1 MKKESKKKKIT
12 EQTDQH
18 EQNLLSTKKPITK
31 STPTSTVT
39 EQQKKT
45 VESKKKSASTTENQ
59 QSTSTSEPNKVSKK
73 QTRDTD
79 TKQKE
84 DKTKLKTFK
93 VSNTPIKKT
102 SNSKNNKQDQQ
113 QPKKQDKEVVQ
124 TPIIDSKT
132 LKKDELLSLLRSAN
146 EVTPTSLKV
155 TLISNHLPAKGSN
168 SLEISSKKGD
178 IVYLQYVSDGLCC
191 IKTKKGKT
199 GLIPFSKTSAS
210 LLLAD
215 STPKTKRKL
224 FGAIKQHRKIS
235 QDTAQPPTTP
245 KPTTSILKDET
256 DSVNTR
262 RKERSISFDL
272 PPESEKKKLEKA
284 KSVEPLQTDTL
295 TRTRENGSPT
305 ITHRAPVQY
314 FTELSTGDYKSNA
327 EHKAFIKSGRSKSY
341 DQILSP
347 ILKKTRTRLRD
358 HSFEGLLATK
368 DRSSSINASD
378 EFIFQRPSTAQDR
391 YRSPII
397 FEKHN
402 LERPSTS
409 LDSYYQRSGSSF
421 ANYSDR
427 SFDYSD
433 NERPSTALD
442 RYRSSSFETEDQR
455 SASALTGRRASKE
468 SLNSDISRQS
478 SVDRALSPITQRKLK
493 EFSNSDRDMNKLKA
507 FSRKIS
513 SKTSLKDTTKGPR
526 KSSSSSRMS
535 DSEQSTS
542 SYGSSIVKVNN
553 KRNGSTNSSQQ
564 GKHKRASSLSE
575 NYHLNWY
582 KDWNLEPSDSS
593 DSDEEDDY
601 TTTDT
606 ESIQVKVKKTIKQ
619 QDERSMSDYE
629 NRIGTNRLRFR
640 RSSDVSASSEMYIP
654 KPKQALG
661 RETNNNNNTNLSGFA
676 QVYKTKSAM
685 EKGKST
691 SLSNDALSGDKRNEM
706 EQKIAELRKNR
717 MTTSNSSLNSV
728 ASRNDKRQSHTTT
741 PTNERERNDN
751 ENKVDDELLSPLIPR
766 KIGSSSDESDKIE
779 QSPTDILLGKSALEE
794 PSTKTSTEQ
803 PRIADDKTINTI
815 INGKT
820 SNDNIMI
827 VKSDF
832 IAQEDDYVT
841 IFTMQHVEVLDR
853 SEDEWWWIRTPNGK
867 EGFVPRDFL
876 MAKPKVPK
884 RKPNASRI
892 KRVSSPESDCNN
904 NNSQILKMS
913 TQQQQYKQNA
923 QQPPLA
929 KVAPLMR
936 EVDPH
941 SSCEQDDIALYK
953 RQKQQQQQQQQQ
965 PLQQEFS
972 QLPPSYSQVIMSRQK
987 SDLTDLFYSNKKQ
1000 ALYGS
1005 GEDQSIQAMH
1015 REREDNPGGAARIV
1029 RRRSFSGRQKKVR
1042 FASQV
1047 SSSDESPQQKQQ
1059 PKYQNSPGQI
1069 LIVRQPIDTAESH
1082 DYVDKKPDNEV
1093 EIATWC

>member
-1 MKKESKKKKIT
+1 MKREKNKKKT
-12 EQTDQH
+12 TSAEQTDQQ
-18 EQNLLSTKKPITK
+18 EEVLSSTKKPTK
-31 STPTSTVT
+31 STIVT
-39 EQQKKT
+39 TQKKSPDSKNKT
-45 VESKKKSASTTENQ
+45 VPTTESQESSSTTTD
-59 QSTSTSEPNKVSKK
+59 SSKISKK
-73 QTRDTD
+73 QTTKVDS
-79 TKQKE
+79 KQKE
-84 DKTKLKTFK
+84 EKTKPKASKT
-93 VSNTPIKKT
+93 NTPVRKT
-102 SNSKNNKQDQQ
+102 KDTPSNSSNNKKDQQ
-113 QPKKQDKEVVQ
+113 KSKQQEKGAIHS
-124 TPIIDSKT
+124 PIIDIKT

-146 EVTPTSLKV
+146 EITPTCLKV
-155 TLISNHLPAKGSN
+155 TLISNHLPTKGSN

-199 GLIPFSKTSAS
+199 GFIPFSKTSAS

-215 STPKTKRKL
+215 STPKTRRKL
-224 FGAIKQHRKIS
+224 FGANKQRRKTS
-235 QDTAQPPTTP
+235 QDTTTTSPPPPTAI
-245 KPTTSILKDET
+245 KQTTSILKDET
-256 DSVNTR
+256 DSVKTK

-272 PPESEKKKLEKA
+272 PPEAGKKKLEKA
-284 KSVEPLQTDTL
+284 KSVEPLKTDTL

-314 FTELSTGDYKSNA
+314 FTELATGDYNKNNA

-358 HSFEGLLATK
+358 HSLEGLLATK

-391 YRSPII
+391 YRTPSS
-397 FEKHN
+397 FEKRD

-409 LDSYYQRSGSSF
+409 LDNHYKRSGSSF
-421 ANYSDR
+421 GHYNSDR
-427 SFDYSD
+427 SFDLSD

-442 RYRSSSFETEDQR
+442 RYRSSSFETDDQR
-455 SASALTGRRASKE
+455 SASALGRRSSKE

-478 SVDRALSPITQRKLK
+478 SIDRALSPITQRKLK
-493 EFSNSDRDMNKLKA
+493 DFSNSDRDMNKLKA

-513 SKTSLKDTTKGPR
+513 SKTSLKDTSNKGPR

-535 DSEQSTS
+535 DSELSTS

-553 KRNGSTNSSQQ
+553 KRNGSTNSSQ
-564 GKHKRASSLSE
+564 GKHKRTGSLSE

-593 DSDEEDDY
+593 DSEDEY

-629 NRIGTNRLRFR
+629 NRIGTNRLRYR

-661 RETNNNNNTNLSGFA
+661 SEKNNNNNNTNISGFA

-685 EKGKST
+685 EKGKVKS
-691 SLSNDALSGDKRNEM
+691 SSSDALLGDKRSAEM

-717 MTTSNSSLNSV
+717 LTLSNSSLNSV
-728 ASRNDKRQSHTTT
+728 AFKNDKRQSRATT
-741 PTNERERNDN
+741 PTNEREQDN
-751 ENKVDDELLSPLIPR
+751 RERTVDDKLLSPLIPR
-766 KIGSSSDESDKIE
+766 KIGSGSDESDKNE
-779 QSPTDILLGKSALEE
+779 QSVTDILLGKSAPEE
-794 PSTKTSTEQ
+794 STETTEQ
-803 PRIADDKTINTI
+803 LKVGTNTVPNSESINAITNDK
-815 INGKT
+815 
-820 SNDNIMI
+820 NDKNDIMI

-841 IFTMQHVEVLDR
+841 IFTCQHVEVLDR
-853 SEDEWWWIRTPNGK
+853 SEGEWWWIRSPNGK

-876 MAKPKVPK
+876 MEKPKVPK

-904 NNSQILKMS
+904 NNSQSSLKMS
-913 TQQQQYKQNA
+913 MQQYKQNS

-936 EVDPH
+936 KVDPY
-941 SSCEQDDIALYK
+941 SGERDDIALYK
-953 RQKQQQQQQQQQ
+953 KQKQQQQ
-965 PLQQEFS
+965 EFN
-972 QLPPSYSQVIMSRQK
+972 QFPPSYNQVIMSRQK
-987 SDLTDLFYSNKKQ
+987 SDLTDRFYSNKQ
-1000 ALYGS
+1000 QTLYGG
-1005 GEDQSIQAMH
+1005 GEEESIHAMH

-1047 SSSDESPQQKQQ
+1047 SSSDESPQQPKQLQ
-1059 PKYQNSPGQI
+1059 KYQNSPGQI
-1069 LIVRQPIDTAESH
+1069 LIVRQPIDTIESH
-1082 DYVDKKPDNEV
+1082 EYMDKKPENEV